1 MGSWTHAFFTAT
13 LVAQLAA
20 QASVQAPAVKT
31 AQATRATKETRAD
44 AATEARLRKDVTFL
58 AAPELKGRGNGYPE
72 LDVAAR
78 RIQGELKALGFKTQ
92 IQRFP
97 FIAKVTRTH
106 QSATLVHG
114 DSPKLLVWGK
124 DIEALGLSGDAD
136 FRSKP
141 LAFAG
146 YGIQIPGGYDDL
158 AGLEL
163 KGRVA
168 VIAQSVPDLDAFA
181 HLPRGERSLL
191 ARLKRLE
198 SAQVAGVIVLEEQGL
213 RPLQREEGP
222 VKMDI
227 PVVGVRPEALTD
239 VCGDL
244 AARFKTIKET
254 SKPASQ
260 DFVQSPWTALSLELK
275 LSREE
280 AQVPNVVAVIPGR
293 DPKLRKEFIALGAH
307 MDHLGMG
314 ERHSLGGAEARGQVH
329 PGADDNA
336 SGTAMVVE
344 LARELKK
351 ARPKRSILL
360 LHFAGEEE
368 GLLGSQYWV
377 QHPTHPLESVKF
389 MLNFDMVGRLDL
401 KAPKLMMGGLGAP
414 KSALEAAQKMAPKD
428 FTVSVDV
435 GASVGGSDHMSFSQA
450 KIPTFFFFTGIHGEY
465 HRPSDT
471 ADRINFPGMVK
482 LAAFG
487 KAVAMDLANADTL
500 PAFDPETAKLPMKGD
515 GGPMRIAFGTIPDYA
530 DNPKG
535 FRINGV
541 SKGSTAESIGLQT
554 GDILIQFGDKPVKSI
569 YDFMGALGAYKPGD
583 KAEIQWL
590 RGDQVMKATATLKGR
605 S

>member
-1 MGSWTHAFFTAT
+1 MRSWMPVLFAAT
-13 LVAQLAA
+13 LVAHA
-20 QASVQAPAVKT
+20 QAPISK
-31 AQATRATKETRAD
+31 AD
-44 AATEARLRKDVTFL
+44 AATEKRMRRDVNFL
-58 AAPELKGRGNGYPE
+58 ASPELKGRGNGYPE
-72 LDVAAR
+72 LEVAAR
-78 RIQGELKALGFKTQ
+78 RIEGELKALGLKTQ

-97 FIAKVTRTH
+97 FIAKVVRERQEAILLQGETTR
-106 QSATLVHG
+106 
-114 DSPKLLVWGK
+114 PLVWGK

-136 FRSKP
+136 FKGKT
-141 LAFAG
+141 LTFLG
-146 YGIQIPGGYDDL
+146 YGIQIPGGYDDF
-158 AGLEL
+158 AGLDL
-163 KGRVA
+163 KDRVV
-168 VIAQSVPDLDAFA
+168 VIARSIPDLDAFA

-191 ARLKRLE
+191 ARLKKLE
-198 SAQVAGVIVLEEQGL
+198 TAKVAGVIVLEEGGL

-222 VKMDI
+222 VKVEV
-227 PVVGVRPEALTD
+227 PVLGMTVESLGGA
-239 VCGDL
+239 CGDL
-244 AARFKTIKET
+244 AARFQTIKE
-254 SKPASQ
+254 SGKPASQ
-260 DFVQSPWTALSLELK
+260 EAVQSVPATLSLALK
-275 LSREE
+275 LRREE
-280 AQVPNVVAVIPGR
+280 VQVPNVIAEIPGR
-293 DPKLRKEFIALGAH
+293 DPKLRKEYIVLGAH

-314 ERHSLGGAEARGQVH
+314 ERHSMGGAEARGLIH

-344 LARELKK
+344 LARELKQ

-414 KSALEAAQKMAPKD
+414 KAAVEAAQKFAPKD
-428 FTVSVDV
+428 FSVSADV

-465 HRPSDT
+465 HRPTDT
-471 ADRINFPGMVK
+471 ADLINYPGMVK

-487 KAVAMDLANADTL
+487 KAVALDLANAETL
-500 PAFDPETAKLPMKGD
+500 PAFDPETAKLPSRGD

-541 SKGSTAESIGLQT
+541 SKGGTAETIGLQT
-554 GDILIQFGDKPVKSI
+554 GDILIQFGDKPLKNV
-569 YDFMGALGAYKPGD
+569 YDFMGALGAFKPGD
-583 KAEIQWL
+583 KAVIQWL
-590 RGDQVMKATATLKGR
+590 RGDQLMKAEATLKGR
-605 S
+605 Q

>member
-1 MGSWTHAFFTAT
+1 MGFWMHALFAAT
-13 LVAQLAA
+13 LVAHA
-20 QASVQAPAVKT
+20 QAPASKT
-31 AQATRATKETRAD
+31 D
-44 AATEARLRKDVTFL
+44 AAAEIRLRRDVSFL
-58 AAPELKGRGNGYPE
+58 ASPELKGRGNGYPE
-72 LDVAAR
+72 LDLAAR
-78 RIQGELKALGFKTQ
+78 RIQDELKALGLKTQ

-97 FIAKVTRTH
+97 FIAKIVREH
-106 QSATLVHG
+106 QEAALIHG
-114 DSPKLLVWGK
+114 DSARPLLWGK

-136 FRSKP
+136 FRAKA
-141 LAFAG
+141 LAFLG

-168 VIAQSVPDLDAFA
+168 VIARSVPDLDAFA

-198 SAQVAGVIVLEEQGL
+198 SAKVAGVIVLEDRGL

-227 PVVGVRPEALTD
+227 PVVGMTIEALAST
-239 VCGDL
+239 CGDL
-244 AARFKTIKET
+244 AARFKAIKET
-254 SKPASQ
+254 GKPASQ
-260 DFVQSPWTALSLELK
+260 DFVQAPWTALSLELK
-275 LSREE
+275 LRREE
-280 AQVPNVVAVIPGR
+280 AQVPNVVAVLPGR
-293 DPKLRKEFIALGAH
+293 DPKLRKEYIVLGAH

-314 ERHSLGGAEARGQVH
+314 ERHSMGGAEARGHMH

-336 SGTAMVVE
+336 SGTAMIVE

-351 ARPKRSILL
+351 NRPKRSILL

-389 MLNFDMVGRLDL
+389 MLNFDMVGRLDP

-414 KSALEAAQKMAPKD
+414 KSALEAAQKFAPKG
-428 FTVSVDV
+428 FSVSVDV

-465 HRPSDT
+465 HRPTDT
-471 ADRINFPGMVK
+471 ADRINYPGMVK

-487 KAVAMDLANADTL
+487 KAVTLDLANAATL
-500 PAFDPETAKLPMKGD
+500 PAFDPETAKIPMRGE
-515 GGPMRIAFGTIPDYA
+515 GGPMRIAFGTLPDYA

-541 SKGSTAESIGLQT
+541 TKGSTAEAIGLQA

-583 KAEIQWL
+583 KAVIQWL
-590 RGDQVMKATATLKGR
+590 RGDQVMKAEATLKGR

>member
-1 MGSWTHAFFTAT
+1 MGSWIHALFAAA
-13 LVAQLAA
+13 LLAHA
-20 QASVQAPAVKT
+20 QAPA
-31 AQATRATKETRAD
+31 TKAELAVETR
-44 AATEARLRKDVTFL
+44 LRRDVIFL
-58 AAPELKGRGNGYPE
+58 ASPDLKGRGNGYPE

-78 RIQGELKALGFKTQ
+78 RIEGELKALGLRTQ

-97 FIAKVTRTH
+97 FIAKVVRES
-106 QSATLVHG
+106 QEASLIHG
-114 DSPKLLVWGK
+114 DSPRPLVWGK

-136 FRSKP
+136 FRTKA
-141 LAFAG
+141 LAFLG

-158 AGLEL
+158 AGIEL

-168 VIAQSVPDLDAFA
+168 VIARSVPDLEVFT

-191 ARLKRLE
+191 VRLKRLE
-198 SAQVAGVIVLEEQGL
+198 SAKVAGVIVLEEGGL

-227 PVVGVRPEALTD
+227 PVVGMTVEGLGRS
-239 VCGDL
+239 CGDL
-244 AARFKTIKET
+244 ASRFKTIQET
-254 SKPASQ
+254 GKPASQ
-260 DFVQSPWTALSLELK
+260 DFVMAPWTALSLNLK
-275 LSREE
+275 LRREE

-293 DPKLRKEFIALGAH
+293 DPKLRKEYIVLGAH
-307 MDHLGMG
+307 MDHLGLG
-314 ERHSLGGAEARGQVH
+314 ERHSMGGAEARGQVH

-336 SGTAMVVE
+336 SGTAMIVE

-351 ARPKRSILL
+351 ARPKRSILI
-360 LHFAGEEE
+360 LHFGGEEE
-368 GLLGSQYWV
+368 GLLGSSYWV

-414 KSALEAAQKMAPKD
+414 KAALEAARAFVPKD
-428 FTVSVDV
+428 FSVSIDV
-435 GASVGGSDHMSFSQA
+435 GASVGGSDHMTFSQA

-465 HRPSDT
+465 HRPTDT
-471 ADRINFPGMVK
+471 AERINYPGMVK

-487 KAVAMDLANADTL
+487 RAVSLDLANAETV
-500 PAFDPETAKLPMKGD
+500 PAFDPETAKLPMRGD

-541 SKGSTAESIGLQT
+541 SKGSTAEAIGLQA

-569 YDFMGALGAYKPGD
+569 YDFMAVLGARKPGD
-583 KAEIQWL
+583 KAEVQWL
-590 RGDQVMKATATLKGR
+590 RGDQTMKAEATLKGR
-605 S
+605 P

>member
-1 MGSWTHAFFTAT
+1 MYPLFAAA
-13 LVAQLAA
+13 LVAHA
-20 QASVQAPAVKT
+20 QAPASKAESAV
-31 AQATRATKETRAD
+31 EM
-44 AATEARLRKDVTFL
+44 RLRREVTFL
-58 AAPELKGRGNGYPE
+58 ASPELKGRGNGYPE

-78 RIQGELKALGFKTQ
+78 RIEGELKALGLKTQ

-97 FIAKVTRTH
+97 FIAKVAREF
-106 QSATLVHG
+106 QEASLVQG
-114 DSPKLLVWGK
+114 DSPRPLVWGK

-136 FRSKP
+136 FHTKA
-141 LAFAG
+141 LAFLG

-158 AGLEL
+158 AGIEL

-168 VIAQSVPDLDAFA
+168 VIARSVPDLDGFA

-198 SAQVAGVIVLEEQGL
+198 SAQVAGVIVIEDGGL

-222 VKMDI
+222 VKLDI
-227 PVVGVRPEALTD
+227 PVVGMTTEGFAGA
-239 VCGDL
+239 CGDL
-244 AARFKTIKET
+244 AARFKAIKET
-254 SKPASQ
+254 GKPASQ
-260 DFVQSPWTALSLELK
+260 DFVQAPWTALSLKLK
-275 LSREE
+275 LRRDE
-280 AQVPNVVAVIPGR
+280 AQVPNVVAEIPGR
-293 DPKLRKEFIALGAH
+293 DPKLRKEYIVLGAH
-307 MDHLGMG
+307 MDHLGLG

-336 SGTAMVVE
+336 SGTAMIVE
-344 LARELKK
+344 LARELKR
-351 ARPKRSILL
+351 ARPKRSILI

-368 GLLGSQYWV
+368 GLLGSSYWV

-414 KSALEAAQKMAPKD
+414 KSALEAAQAFAPKD
-428 FTVSVDV
+428 FSVSVDV

-465 HRPSDT
+465 HRPTDT
-471 ADRINFPGMVK
+471 AERINYPGMAK

-487 KAVAMDLANADTL
+487 RTVVLDLANADTL
-500 PAFDPETAKLPMKGD
+500 PAFDPETAKIPMKGD

-530 DNPKG
+530 DNPRG

-541 SKGSTAESIGLQT
+541 AKGSTAEAIGMQT
-554 GDILIQFGDKPVKSI
+554 GDIMIQFGDKPVKSI
-569 YDFMGALGAYKPGD
+569 YDFMGALGAHKPGD
-583 KAEIQWL
+583 KAIVQWL
-590 RGDQVMKATATLKGR
+590 RGDQTMQAEATLKGR
-605 S
+605 P

>member
-1 MGSWTHAFFTAT
+1 MYPLFAAA
-13 LVAQLAA
+13 LVAHA
-20 QASVQAPAVKT
+20 QAPASKAESAV
-31 AQATRATKETRAD
+31 EM
-44 AATEARLRKDVTFL
+44 RLRREVTFL
-58 AAPELKGRGNGYPE
+58 ASPELKGRGNGYPE
-72 LDVAAR
+72 LEMAAR
-78 RIQGELKALGFKTQ
+78 RIEGELKALGLKTQ

-97 FIAKVTRTH
+97 FIARVTRER
-106 QSATLVHG
+106 QEASLIQG
-114 DSPKLLVWGK
+114 DSPRPLVWGK

-136 FRSKP
+136 FHTKA
-141 LAFAG
+141 LAFLG

-158 AGLEL
+158 AGIEL

-168 VIAQSVPDLDAFA
+168 VIARSVPDLDGFA

-198 SAQVAGVIVLEEQGL
+198 SAKVAGVIVIEDGGL

-222 VKMDI
+222 VKLDI
-227 PVVGVRPEALTD
+227 PVVGMTAEGFGAS
-239 VCGDL
+239 CGDL

-254 SKPASQ
+254 GKPASQ
-260 DFVQSPWTALSLELK
+260 DFVQAPWTALSLKLK
-275 LSREE
+275 LRRDE
-280 AQVPNVVAVIPGR
+280 AQVPNVVAEIPGR
-293 DPKLRKEFIALGAH
+293 DPKLRKEYIVLGAH
-307 MDHLGMG
+307 MDHLGLG

-344 LARELKK
+344 LARELKR
-351 ARPKRSILL
+351 ARPKRSILI

-368 GLLGSQYWV
+368 GLLGSSYWV

-414 KSALEAAQKMAPKD
+414 KSALEAAQAFAPKD
-428 FTVSVDV
+428 FSVSVDV

-465 HRPSDT
+465 HRPTDT
-471 ADRINFPGMVK
+471 AERINYPGMAK

-487 KAVAMDLANADTL
+487 RAVALDLANADTV
-500 PAFDPETAKLPMKGD
+500 PAFDPETAKIPMKGD

-541 SKGSTAESIGLQT
+541 SKGSTAEAIGLQA
-554 GDILIQFGDKPVKSI
+554 GDIMIQFGDKPVKSI

-583 KAEIQWL
+583 KAIVQWL
-590 RGDQVMKATATLKGR
+590 RGNQTMQAEATLKGR
-605 S
+605 P

>member
-1 MGSWTHAFFTAT
+1 MGSWIHALFAAT
-13 LVAQLAA
+13 LMAHA
-20 QASVQAPAVKT
+20 QAPA
-31 AQATRATKETRAD
+31 TKAELAVETR
-44 AATEARLRKDVTFL
+44 LRRDVIFL
-58 AAPELKGRGNGYPE
+58 ASPDLKGRGNGYPE

-78 RIQGELKALGFKTQ
+78 RIEGELKALGLRTQ

-97 FIAKVTRTH
+97 FIAKVVRES
-106 QSATLVHG
+106 QEASLIHG
-114 DSPKLLVWGK
+114 DSPRPLVWGK

-136 FRSKP
+136 FRTKA
-141 LAFAG
+141 LAFLG

-158 AGLEL
+158 AGIEL
-163 KGRVA
+163 QGRVA
-168 VIAQSVPDLDAFA
+168 VIARSVPDLEVFA
-181 HLPRGERSLL
+181 HLPRGERGLL
-191 ARLKRLE
+191 VRLKRLE
-198 SAQVAGVIVLEEQGL
+198 SAKVAGVIVLEEGGL

-227 PVVGVRPEALTD
+227 PVVGMTVEGLGGS
-239 VCGDL
+239 CGDL
-244 AARFKTIKET
+244 GSRFKTIQET
-254 SKPASQ
+254 GKPASQ
-260 DFVQSPWTALSLELK
+260 DFVIAPWTALSLNLK
-275 LSREE
+275 LRREE

-293 DPKLRKEFIALGAH
+293 DPKLRKEYIVLGAH
-307 MDHLGMG
+307 MDHLGLG
-314 ERHSLGGAEARGQVH
+314 ERHSMGGAEARGQVH

-336 SGTAMVVE
+336 SGTAMIVE

-351 ARPKRSILL
+351 ARPKRSILF
-360 LHFAGEEE
+360 LHFGGEEE
-368 GLLGSQYWV
+368 GLLGSSYWV

-414 KSALEAAQKMAPKD
+414 KAALDAARAFVPKD
-428 FTVSVDV
+428 FSVSIDV

-465 HRPSDT
+465 HRPTDT
-471 ADRINFPGMVK
+471 AERINYPGMVK

-487 KAVAMDLANADTL
+487 RAVSLDLANAETV
-500 PAFDPETAKLPMKGD
+500 PAFDPETAKLPVRGD

-541 SKGSTAESIGLQT
+541 SKGSTAEAIGLQA

-569 YDFMGALGAYKPGD
+569 YDFMAVLGARKPGD
-583 KAEIQWL
+583 KAEVQWL
-590 RGDQVMKATATLKGR
+590 RGDQIMKAEATLKGR
-605 S
+605 P